1 MYNAISELIILF
13 LVYKLN
19 KNEVLYRV
27 EVSLDGRNKCVSTF
41 VNDASLYKTINDQ
54 ATLMAE
60 IQGEPGVCTNYDAD
74 LEVTSDGFDM
84 DLMMTRGSDPA
95 ERRSP
100 PGADHLAVKEAEEE
114 STQVAG
120 RHAVIATMEEE
131 GDLQDPVVF
140 YPWTK
145 GARLGG
151 VALADSYSIS
161 TLLKTASSMMSK
173 TLNVIMIFMCMYVKI
188 ASMVAGV

>member
-1 MYNAISELIILF
+1 
-13 LVYKLN
+13 
-19 KNEVLYRV
+19 
-27 EVSLDGRNKCVSTF
+27 
-41 VNDASLYKTINDQ
+41 
-54 ATLMAE
+54 MAE
-60 IQGEPGVCTNYDAD
+60 IQGEPGVCTNYDALGTLEEMCAIGYHDEIAAAEARIDIAD

-120 RHAVIATMEEE
+120 RHAVIATTVEE
-131 GDLQDPVVF
+131 GDLQDRVVF

-161 TLLKTASSMMSK
+161 TLMKTASSMMSK

>member
-1 MYNAISELIILF
+1 
-13 LVYKLN
+13 
-19 KNEVLYRV
+19 
-27 EVSLDGRNKCVSTF
+27 
-41 VNDASLYKTINDQ
+41 
-54 ATLMAE
+54 
-60 IQGEPGVCTNYDAD
+60 
-74 LEVTSDGFDM
+74 
-84 DLMMTRGSDPA
+84 MMTRGSDPA

-120 RHAVIATMEEE
+120 RHAVIATTEEE
-131 GDLQDPVVF
+131 GELQDPVVF

-161 TLLKTASSMMSK
+161 TLKKTAS
-173 TLNVIMIFMCMYVKI
+173 I
-188 ASMVAGV
+188 

>member
-1 MYNAISELIILF
+1 
-13 LVYKLN
+13 
-19 KNEVLYRV
+19 
-27 EVSLDGRNKCVSTF
+27 
-41 VNDASLYKTINDQ
+41 
-54 ATLMAE
+54 
-60 IQGEPGVCTNYDAD
+60 
-74 LEVTSDGFDM
+74 
-84 DLMMTRGSDPA
+84 MTRGSDPA

-100 PGADHLAVKEAEEE
+100 PGADHLAVKGAEEE
-114 STQVAG
+114 VRDTQVAG
-120 RHAVIATMEEE
+120 RHAVIATTEEE

-151 VALADSYSIS
+151 VALADCYSIS
-161 TLLKTASSMMSK
+161 TLMKTASSMMSK

>member
-1 MYNAISELIILF
+1 
-13 LVYKLN
+13 
-19 KNEVLYRV
+19 
-27 EVSLDGRNKCVSTF
+27 
-41 VNDASLYKTINDQ
+41 
-54 ATLMAE
+54 
-60 IQGEPGVCTNYDAD
+60 
-74 LEVTSDGFDM
+74 M
-84 DLMMTRGSDPA
+84 DLMMNRGSDPA
-95 ERRSP
+95 KSKSTL
-100 PGADHLAVKEAEEE
+100 GADHLAVKEVNT
-114 STQVAG
+114 SSQVAG
-120 RHAVIATMEEE
+120 RHAVIAFTEEE

>member
-1 MYNAISELIILF
+1 MSSE
-13 LVYKLN
+13 
-19 KNEVLYRV
+19 
-27 EVSLDGRNKCVSTF
+27 
-41 VNDASLYKTINDQ
+41 
-54 ATLMAE
+54 
-60 IQGEPGVCTNYDAD
+60 
-74 LEVTSDGFDM
+74 GFYL

-120 RHAVIATMEEE
+120 RHAVIATTEEE
-131 GDLQDPVVF
+131 GDLQDRVVF